1 MPWHAPFRW
10 ASLILITV
18 KLLLLTTSSSLLP
31 RVVSRQQSLR
41 VPNKI
46 YGVAEPFLLRK
57 RMWVSEI
64 MDYIAKYPLILPLLP
79 QREWAR
85 D

>member
-64 MDYIAKYPLILPLLP
+64 MDYIEKYPLILPLLP